1 MKEYGIAKFYN
12 NPNNVIGS
20 GGFRKVYKAVVC
32 NGQLVVVTKLGWG
45 EVNGDALCDHGF
57 KTKV

>member
-20 GGFRKVYKAVVC
+20 GGFRKVY
-32 NGQLVVVTKLGWG
+32 N
-45 EVNGDALCDHGF
+45 E
-57 KTKV
+57 